1 MDEPD
6 TDPAALRTRQMALR
20 AIMDG
25 RGAEVVVLRDP
36 ALVAHYGG
44 AGRPGGTVLL
54 VTATEVRAVG
64 DEAQAAGVVG
74 RAARVVGHDGS
85 GGLGTGEALDL
96 GAVIRRQ
103 VAGQAAG

>member
-6 TDPAALRTRQMALR
+6 TDTAVLRTRQMALR

-44 AGRPGGTVLL
+44 AGLPGGTVLL

-64 DEAQAAGVVG
+64 DGAQAAGALDRG
-74 RAARVVGHDGS
+74 ERVVGHDGS
-85 GGLGTGEALDL
+85 GGLGAGEALDL

-103 VAGQAAG
+103 AAG

>member
-6 TDPAALRTRQMALR
+6 TDPAVLQTRQMALR

-36 ALVAHYGG
+36 ALGEHYGG
-44 AGRPGGTVLL
+44 AGLPGGTVLL
-54 VTATEVRAVG
+54 VTATEVRSVG
-64 DEAQAAGVVG
+64 DETEAAGALG

-85 GGLGTGEALDL
+85 GGLGAGETLDL

-103 VAGQAAG
+103 AAG

>member
-6 TDPAALRTRQMALR
+6 TDPAVLRTRQMALR

-54 VTATEVRAVG
+54 VTATEVRVAV
-64 DEAQAAGVVG
+64 DEAEAAGTLC

-85 GGLGTGEALDL
+85 GGLAAGEALDL

-103 VAGQAAG
+103 VAGHAGR

>member
-6 TDPAALRTRQMALR
+6 TDPAVLRTRQMALR

-44 AGRPGGTVLL
+44 AALPGGTVLL
-54 VTATEVRAVG
+54 VTATEVRAVAG
-64 DEAQAAGVVG
+64 EPQAVETLRG
-74 RAARVVGHDGS
+74 AARVIGHDGS
-85 GGLGTGEALDL
+85 GGLAAGEALDL

-103 VAGQAAG
+103 VAGHAGR